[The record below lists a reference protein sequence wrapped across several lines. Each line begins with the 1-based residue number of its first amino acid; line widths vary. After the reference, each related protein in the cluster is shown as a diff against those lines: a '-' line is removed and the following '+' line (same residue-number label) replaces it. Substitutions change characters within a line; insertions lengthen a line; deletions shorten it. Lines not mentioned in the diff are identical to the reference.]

1 MNANWEPKPG
11 DKVIRHPREEQIKP
25 VSLKLSSRKVT
36 SRVFASP
43 LLLIYLF
50 STLIFSGTLLLM
62 LPISN
67 TQSEFTSFIDALYT
81 ATSAVTVTGL
91 IVYDTGQYWSIFGQA
106 IILFMI
112 FTGGLGFMSLATFLL
127 VLVGQKVTLS
137 QKLLVRESITSDNS
151 LQIGGLV
158 QITIRIVILA
168 VFIQFI
174 GFLFLFLKYA
184 FNYSIQEATWLA
196 IFHSV
201 SGFNNAGFIIFSETD
216 INSHVKN
223 DAYFTWVINILSILG
238 SIGFWVIVDLI
249 KTRRFRPLQLTTK
262 IVIISTFIIIFLSS
276 AFFFT
281 SEFNNKKTIGNMN
294 VINKIHHS
302 LFESISGRTAGFSTI
317 DFNETNP
324 ATKFFFSGV
333 MLIGGAS
340 GSTASGLKINT
351 VAIIFIAVFCTLRGQ
366 NRITSF
372 KREIPIELVKKAI
385 VICVPSILILFSLM
399 ITLIFFEPNYL
410 FINTFF
416 EIHSAFAN
424 VGLTTG
430 ISGNISTFGDIII
443 IISMFLGRIVP
454 LAIAFLITTQNEYE
468 TFRYPNEKI
477 TIG

>member
-1 MNANWEPKPG
+1 MSTKWKPKPG
-11 DKVIRHPREEQIKP
+11 DKVIRHPREEQIRP
-25 VSLKLSSRKVT
+25 ISLKLSSRKVN
-36 SRVFASP
+36 SKVFASP

-50 STLIFSGTLLLM
+50 ATLIFSGTILLI

-67 TQSEFTSFIDALYT
+67 VKSEVTPFIDALYT

-91 IVYDTGQYWSIFGQA
+91 ILHDTGQYWSTFCQA
-106 IILFMI
+106 VILFMI

-174 GFLFLFLKYA
+174 GFLLLLLKYSLD
-184 FNYSIQEATWLA
+184 YSLQEASWLA

-201 SGFNNAGFIIFSETD
+201 SGFNNAGFILFSETD
-216 INSHVKN
+216 INSHLKN
-223 DAYFTWVINILSILG
+223 DYYFTWIINILSILG
-238 SIGFWVIVDLI
+238 SIGFWVIVDII
-249 KTRRFRPLQLTTK
+249 KIKKFHPLQLTSK
-262 IVIISTFIIIFLSS
+262 IVIFSTFIFIFISS
-276 AFFFT
+276 LFFFS
-281 SEFNNKKTIGNMN
+281 SEYNNEKTIGNMN
-294 VINKIHHS
+294 IANKIHHS

-317 DFNETNP
+317 DFRETNP
-324 ATKFFFSGV
+324 STKFFFSGM

-351 VAIIFIAVFCTLRGQ
+351 VAIIIIAVICTLKGQ

-372 KREIPIELVKKAI
+372 KREISFQLVKKAI
-385 VICVPSILILFSLM
+385 VICVPSILILFTLMTILM
-399 ITLIFFEPNYL
+399 IFETDYL

-430 ISGNISTFGDIII
+430 ISGKISPIGDIIV

-454 LAIAFLITTQNEYE
+454 LAIAFLITIQNEYE
-468 TFRYPNEKI
+468 TFRYPNERI